1 MVFDVLSNAAP
12 AYNSSIKGMTDL
24 MILMLA
30 KSESAC
36 EHLILNRVF
45 VSQDKLLK
53 DERNFFETLATHQ
66 HQEVREMASTVLL
79 YLLGRLVDRG
89 REGDVNCA
97 SDIISRVLDQLYE
110 EC

>member
-1 MVFDVLSNAAP
+1 MLFDVLANASP

-24 MILMLA
+24 MIVMLA
-30 KSESAC
+30 KSEAAC
-36 EHLILNRVF
+36 RHLILTRVF

-66 HQEVREMASTVLL
+66 HQEVREMASTILL

-89 REGDVNCA
+89 LEGDLNHA
-97 SDIISRVLDQLYE
+97 SDIISRVLEQLYE